1 MGKLLRALCGLA
13 LVATTAGCWPAPG
26 AGPDRRSHNAAED
39 RITAATA
46 ATLDVAWTAP
56 LDHGAAGPPV
66 VSTAGVHVNDP
77 QALYGFDTRTG
88 ARRWKAPEA
97 PEPFA
102 GAYPTVAV
110 GGRVILVRGDTGSRI
125 HSAEWVD
132 AATGEVGAAVPA
144 GHVDGVR
151 GSRLLLRDVSYGS
164 GTAVGIHFR
173 VADLHGGPYGNG
185 GLLEVGEMGSGPGL
199 PATLGSRL
207 VVHAGT
213 AVPGPP
219 GSEPPTEWVPGV
231 RGFGLAA
238 RPADCGPPIA
248 PYFACPEWATP
259 TDARPVGPAVLSAD
273 ESTIYVGTGAGTL
286 YALAAADGRVLWRSS
301 LGAAPSAAP
310 ALAGGT
316 LYVPLVDG
324 RLVTVAAGG
333 CGTATCPVG
342 WAARLDGAG
351 LQPAVAGTGRS
362 AVVLVGTDA
371 GTVAAVA
378 AGGCRASAAPAGAC
392 PVLWSHDVGSAVTG
406 APAVTG
412 GQVYVG
418 TEAGE
423 LVAFAPS

>member
-1 MGKLLRALCGLA
+1 MGKLLRALCGLT
-13 LVATTAGCWPAPG
+13 LVVATAGCWPAPG
-26 AGPDRRSHNAAED
+26 AGPDRRSHNPAED

-46 ATLDVAWTAP
+46 VALDVAWTAP

-66 VSTAGVHVNDP
+66 VSTAGVHVNDV
-77 QALYGFDTRTG
+77 QAVYGFDARTG
-88 ARRWKAPEA
+88 ARRWKAPEV
-97 PEPFA
+97 PETFA

-110 GGRVILVRGDTGSRI
+110 GGRLIVARGDTGSRI
-125 HSAEWVD
+125 HATEWVD
-132 AATGEVGAAVPA
+132 AATGEAGAVLGA
-144 GHVDGVR
+144 GHVDAVR
-151 GSRLLLRDVSYGS
+151 GSRLLLRSVSYGS
-164 GTAVGIHFR
+164 LTPVGVGFG
-173 VADLHGGPYGNG
+173 VVDLDGGPAGNG
-185 GLLEVGEMGSGPGL
+185 GLLEVGDTGAGAGL
-199 PATLGSRL
+199 PLTLGSRL
-207 VVHAGT
+207 VVHAGV

-219 GSEPPTEWVPGV
+219 GSEEPTEWTPGV

-273 ESTIYVGTGAGTL
+273 ESTIYAGTGAGTL
-286 YALAAADGRVLWRSS
+286 YALAAADGRVLWRTS

-316 LYVPLVDG
+316 LYVPLADG

-333 CGTATCPVG
+333 CGASASTCPVG
-342 WAARLDGAG
+342 WGAELDGAG
-351 LQPAVAGTGRS
+351 LQPAVAGTGGS
-362 AVVLVGTDA
+362 AVVLVGTSA
-371 GTVAAVA
+371 GTVEAVA
-378 AGGCRASAAPAGAC
+378 AGGCGAAASAC

-412 GQVYVG
+412 GRVYVG